1 VTRLLLALHSPAP
14 PWRIPEAEVDS
25 IARDFPDVE
34 IARADSREELEREVA
49 GAEILFSWAP
59 GDVAMARAERLRW
72 LHSPA
77 AGIGS
82 YLTPSFV
89 ARHVPLTNSRGVH
102 AIPIAE
108 HVMGMLVGL
117 ARGFRQAVVE
127 QTTTGMR
134 RERWWGED
142 DVPQELHGKTL
153 GLYGYGAI
161 GREVARRAG
170 AFGMRV
176 MALRRRAKESPAWD
190 PELLRAI
197 GLPAEEPR
205 VDAVLG
211 PEERDTL
218 LAESDAVVVTAALT
232 PETEGSLDARAFAR
246 MKRGAWLVNIARGKI
261 VRETD
266 LVDALRSGH
275 LGGAGLDVYETEPLP
290 PESPLYTLERVLL
303 TPHVSGLSRGFWP
316 REMALFRAN
325 LTRFHEGRPLLN
337 LVDTSRGY

>member
-1 VTRLLLALHSPAP
+1 V
-14 PWRIPEAEVDS
+14 
-25 IARDFPDVE
+25 ARV
-34 IARADSREELEREVA
+34 DSREELESRAEE
-49 GAEILFSWAP
+49 AEILFSWAP
-59 GDVAMARAERLRW
+59 GDAAMARASRLRW

-77 AGIGS
+77 AGIGA
-82 YLTPSFV
+82 YLTPSFLG
-89 ARHVPLTNSRGVH
+89 RGIPLTNSRGVH

-108 HVMGMLVGL
+108 HVVGMLAAL
-117 ARGFRQAVVE
+117 ARGFRAAVVE

-134 RERWWGED
+134 RERWWGEGE
-142 DVPQELHGKTL
+142 VPEELHGKTL

-176 MALRRRAKESPAWD
+176 VALRRRAERPPSWD

-197 GLPAEEPR
+197 GLPEEEPR
-205 VDAVLG
+205 VDRVLG
-211 PEERDTL
+211 PEDRDL
-218 LAESDAVVVTAALT
+218 LLEQSDALVVTAALT

-246 MKRGAWLVNIARGKI
+246 MKRGSWLVNVARGKI
-261 VRETD
+261 VREAD
-266 LVDALRSGH
+266 LVEALRSGH
-275 LGGAGLDVYETEPLP
+275 LGGAALDVFETEPLP

-325 LTRFHEGRPLLN
+325 LARYREGRPLLN
-337 LVDTSRGY
+337 LVDTARGY

>member
-1 VTRLLLALHSPAP
+1 V
-14 PWRIPEAEVDS
+14 
-25 IARDFPDVE
+25 ARV
-34 IARADSREELEREVA
+34 DSREELESRAEE
-49 GAEILFSWAP
+49 AEILFSWAP
-59 GDVAMARAERLRW
+59 GDAAMARASRLRW

-77 AGIGS
+77 AGIGA
-82 YLTPSFV
+82 YLTPSFLG
-89 ARHVPLTNSRGVH
+89 RGIPLTNSRGVH

-108 HVMGMLVGL
+108 HVVGMLAAL
-117 ARGFRQAVVE
+117 ARGFRAAVIE

-134 RERWWGED
+134 RERWWGESE
-142 DVPQELHGKTL
+142 VPEELHGKTL

-176 MALRRRAKESPAWD
+176 VALRRRAERPPSWD

-197 GLPAEEPR
+197 GLPEEEPR
-205 VDAVLG
+205 VDRVLG
-211 PEERDTL
+211 PEDRDL
-218 LAESDAVVVTAALT
+218 LLEQSDALVVTAALT

-246 MKRGAWLVNIARGKI
+246 MKRGSWLVNVARGKI
-261 VRETD
+261 VREAD
-266 LVDALRSGH
+266 LVEALRSGH
-275 LGGAGLDVYETEPLP
+275 LGGAALDVFETEPLP

-325 LTRFHEGRPLLN
+325 LARYREGRPLLN
-337 LVDTSRGY
+337 LVDTARGY

>member
-1 VTRLLLALHSPAP
+1 V
-14 PWRIPEAEVDS
+14 
-25 IARDFPDVE
+25 ARV
-34 IARADSREELEREVA
+34 DSREELESRA
-49 GAEILFSWAP
+49 GEAEILFSWAP
-59 GDVAMARAERLRW
+59 GDAAMARASRLRW

-77 AGIGS
+77 AGIGA
-82 YLTPSFV
+82 YLTPSFLG
-89 ARHVPLTNSRGVH
+89 RGIPLTNSRGVH

-108 HVMGMLVGL
+108 HVVGMLAAL
-117 ARGFRQAVVE
+117 ARGFRAAVIE

-134 RERWWGED
+134 RERWWGESE
-142 DVPQELHGKTL
+142 VPEELHGKTL

-176 MALRRRAKESPAWD
+176 VALRRRAERPPSWD

-197 GLPAEEPR
+197 GLPEEEPR
-205 VDAVLG
+205 VDRVLG
-211 PEERDTL
+211 PEDRDL
-218 LAESDAVVVTAALT
+218 LLEQSDALVVTAALT

-246 MKRGAWLVNIARGKI
+246 MKRGSWLVNVARGKI
-261 VRETD
+261 VREAD
-266 LVDALRSGH
+266 LVEALRSGH
-275 LGGAGLDVYETEPLP
+275 LGGAALDVFETEPLP

-325 LTRFHEGRPLLN
+325 LARYREGRPLLN
-337 LVDTSRGY
+337 LVDTARGY

>member
-1 VTRLLLALHSPAP
+1 V
-14 PWRIPEAEVDS
+14 
-25 IARDFPDVE
+25 ARV
-34 IARADSREELEREVA
+34 DSREELESRAEE
-49 GAEILFSWAP
+49 AEILFSWAP
-59 GDVAMARAERLRW
+59 GEAAMARASRLRW

-77 AGIGS
+77 AGIGA
-82 YLTPSFV
+82 YLTPSFLG
-89 ARHVPLTNSRGVH
+89 RGIPLTNSRGVH

-108 HVMGMLVGL
+108 HVVGMLAAL
-117 ARGFRQAVVE
+117 ARGFRAAVIE

-134 RERWWGED
+134 RERWWGESE
-142 DVPQELHGKTL
+142 VPEELHGKTL

-176 MALRRRAKESPAWD
+176 VALRRRAERPPSWD

-197 GLPAEEPR
+197 GLPEEEPR
-205 VDAVLG
+205 VDRVLG
-211 PEERDTL
+211 PEDRDRL
-218 LAESDAVVVTAALT
+218 LEESDALVVTAALT

-246 MKRGAWLVNIARGKI
+246 MKRGSWLVNVARGKI
-261 VRETD
+261 VREAD
-266 LVDALRSGH
+266 LVEALRSGH
-275 LGGAGLDVYETEPLP
+275 LGGAALDVFETEPLP

-325 LTRFHEGRPLLN
+325 LARYREGRPLLN
-337 LVDTSRGY
+337 LVDTARGY

>member
-1 VTRLLLALHSPAP
+1 V
-14 PWRIPEAEVDS
+14 
-25 IARDFPDVE
+25 ARV
-34 IARADSREELEREVA
+34 DSREELESRAEE
-49 GAEILFSWAP
+49 AEILFSWAP
-59 GDVAMARAERLRW
+59 GDAAMARASRLRW

-77 AGIGS
+77 AGIGA
-82 YLTPSFV
+82 YLTPSFLG
-89 ARHVPLTNSRGVH
+89 RGIPLTNSRGVH

-108 HVMGMLVGL
+108 HVVGMLAAL
-117 ARGFRQAVVE
+117 ARGFRAAVIE

-134 RERWWGED
+134 RERWWGESE
-142 DVPQELHGKTL
+142 VPEELHGKTL

-176 MALRRRAKESPAWD
+176 VALRRRAERPPSWD

-197 GLPAEEPR
+197 GLPEEEPR
-205 VDAVLG
+205 VDRVLG
-211 PEERDTL
+211 PEDRDL
-218 LAESDAVVVTAALT
+218 LLEESDALVVTAALT

-246 MKRGAWLVNIARGKI
+246 MKRGSWLVNVARGKI
-261 VRETD
+261 VREAD
-266 LVDALRSGH
+266 LVEALRSGH
-275 LGGAGLDVYETEPLP
+275 LGGAALDVFETEPLP

-325 LTRFHEGRPLLN
+325 LARYREGRPLLN
-337 LVDTSRGY
+337 LVDTARGY